1 MDTTT
6 RRSKKEGGARE
17 NEMRRRKKN
26 HFPRIIKV
34 YSVIVR
40 LRRLDWPVL
49 LERWGWRRRRN
60 F

>member
-6 RRSKKEGGARE
+6 RSKREGGAWE
-17 NEMRRRKKN
+17 NETRRKRKN
-26 HFPRIIKV
+26 HFLRIIKV

-40 LRRLDWPVL
+40 LRRLVWPVL